1 MKKDNL
7 PIRKKGGIW
16 CYRIKI
22 PDEYGV
28 PKWVERSGGKT
39 KRDCIAA
46 YYAALNAIDEG
57 SLLASRNV
65 TVKKLFEVWFTEYV
79 YIYLKP
85 NTQRAYSSAVRTHI
99 LPELGHIRV
108 ADMTARIVQRFI
120 NTRKGLSHASLNH
133 LVCILK
139 AAFSY
144 AVEPC
149 CFRMNNPV
157 KNIRLPKD
165 AARRTEDVHIFTAEE
180 MQRIFEKWPPG
191 HHYYLAINICY
202 HTGLRIGEALG
213 LRWQD
218 VDLENMELSVN
229 GTMLESGE
237 WQSSPKS
244 RSSVRTIPFGEK
256 IGAMLKAERRRQVAA
271 QLQADG
277 NTYNSDGFV
286 CVYRFSG
293 MSINPSEFHY
303 FNTWCRNN
311 FGGGSTHCLRHTHA
325 TMLLENGVSLEAVS
339 KRLGHSSIG
348 ITSKYYSHVTQKGKD
363 DMRAAL
369 DGTF

>member
-1 MKKDNL
+1 
-7 PIRKKGGIW
+7 
-16 CYRIKI
+16 
-22 PDEYGV
+22 
-28 PKWVERSGGKT
+28 
-39 KRDCIAA
+39 
-46 YYAALNAIDEG
+46 
-57 SLLASRNV
+57 
-65 TVKKLFEVWFTEYV
+65 
-79 YIYLKP
+79 
-85 NTQRAYSSAVRTHI
+85 
-99 LPELGHIRV
+99 
-108 ADMTARIVQRFI
+108 
-120 NTRKGLSHASLNH
+120 
-133 LVCILK
+133 
-139 AAFSY
+139 
-144 AVEPC
+144 
-149 CFRMNNPV
+149 MNNPV

-180 MQRIFEKWPPG
+180 MQRIFEKWPQG

-244 RSSVRTIPFGEK
+244 RSSIRTIPFGEK
-256 IGAMLKAERRRQVAA
+256 IGALLKAERRRQLAA

-277 NTYNSDGFV
+277 NSYNPDGFV

-293 MSINPSEFHY
+293 MPINPSEFHY

-348 ITSKYYSHVTQKGKD
+348 ITSRYYSHVTQKGKD